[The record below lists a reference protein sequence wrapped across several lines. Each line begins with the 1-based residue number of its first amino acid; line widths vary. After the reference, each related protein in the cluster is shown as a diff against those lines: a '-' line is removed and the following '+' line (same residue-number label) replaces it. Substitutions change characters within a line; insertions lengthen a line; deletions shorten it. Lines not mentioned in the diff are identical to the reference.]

1 MFTKW
6 WDLLD
11 LSQEKNISDLVY
23 MHPGGVRTRAVE
35 VPKKKAGKKAPATGA
50 CRRLLRRLHIR
61 GFRVTGLALVVIL
74 RCDWPLCDLRFKSYE
89 HFKLK
94 IFLSRNLIYLTAKIL
109 RTVHWKCT
117 SQIKTPAELRNF
129 KLFTQIKSFK
139 PICTPRKARR
149 SQQTYH
155 LNWMKLRW
163 MVTSGW
169 KRLKILSHKPGLKDK
184 TSSRL
189 NLPQNAWFPALFTRF
204 TFTALSSFSTSFL
217 RILTIK
223 LARGTH
229 ESCF

>member
-1 MFTKW
+1 MCA
-6 WDLLD
+6 
-11 LSQEKNISDLVY
+11 
-23 MHPGGVRTRAVE
+23 RAVE
-35 VPKKKAGKKAPATGA
+35 VPKKRLVK
-50 CRRLLRRLHIR
+50 RRLYIVHSCNRC
-61 GFRVTGLALVVIL
+61 FRETGLALVVIL

-169 KRLKILSHKPGLKDK
+169 KRLKILSHRAGLKDK
-184 TSSRL
+184 TSSTLVDFPSKTL
-189 NLPQNAWFPALFTRF
+189 NFIKMHGFQHFLLQPSN
-204 TFTALSSFSTSFL
+204 TFTQIYLP
-217 RILTIK
+217 
-223 LARGTH
+223 
-229 ESCF
+229 

>member
-1 MFTKW
+1 MPF
-6 WDLLD
+6 
-11 LSQEKNISDLVY
+11 
-23 MHPGGVRTRAVE
+23 
-35 VPKKKAGKKAPATGA
+35 KAPIQSK
-50 CRRLLRRLHIR
+50 CCIR

-89 HFKLK
+89 HFKSK

-169 KRLKILSHKPGLKDK
+169 KRLKILSHKAGLKDK
-184 TSSRL
+184 TSSKLVEFAPKTL
-189 NLPQNAWFPALFTRF
+189 NFIKMHGFLHFLLQPSN
-204 TFTALSSFSTSFL
+204 TFTQIYLP
-217 RILTIK
+217 
-223 LARGTH
+223 
-229 ESCF
+229 